1 MDYNKITSFSEKLS
15 NLAKLEIQAKDLK
28 YYEDWIN
35 RNTLLTNENFK
46 SISKLMY
53 GSIDDYRHILSSN
66 FLEKKKLKIIM
77 KKFLV

>member
-53 GSIDDYRHILSSN
+53 GSIDNYRHILSSN
-66 FLEKKKLKIIM
+66 FLEKEKTENYYE
-77 KKFLV
+77 

>member
-35 RNTLLTNENFK
+35 K
-46 SISKLMY
+46 
-53 GSIDDYRHILSSN
+53 ILKVFQN
-66 FLEKKKLKIIM
+66 
-77 KKFLV
+77 